1 MKKSTRIILVSILL
15 IAILITIYYFIKNS
29 KEKIEIEEY
38 TPEVEITEE
47 QERNTIITLYYLDKE
62 TAELLP
68 EARLIDAKELLEN
81 PYSKLVSLLLEKP
94 RNEKLIKIIDEDYE
108 LENTIIESSIVKIN
122 LKTNGQIDIENNKEK
137 FIQAMKNTLTQLN
150 EVNDIIIFINGEKI
164 T

>member
-108 LENTIIESSIVKIN
+108 LENTIIESGIVKIN

>member
-1 MKKSTRIILVSILL
+1 MKKSTRIILLSILL

-108 LENTIIESSIVKIN
+108 LENTIIESGIVKIN

-137 FIQAMKNTLTQLN
+137 FIQA
-150 EVNDIIIFINGEKI
+150 
-164 T
+164 

>member
-94 RNEKLIKIIDEDYE
+94 RNEKLIKVIDKDYE
-108 LENTIIESSIVKIN
+108 LESAIIENGIVRIN